1 MLTNLLHTHT
11 HTPFFKNDCP
21 RVDWLSV
28 VKTKPKG
35 RVEVGQEGNNELIIG
50 YDVFQLGELVNPY
63 RVAPSNNFKKK
74 NSNFHINKNIFVDV
88 DVDELNDV
96 LNSSKHTQVDEDDSN
111 EINVE
116 DCDGD

>member
-1 MLTNLLHTHT
+1 M
-11 HTPFFKNDCP
+11 
-21 RVDWLSV
+21 
-28 VKTKPKG
+28 KTKPKG

-96 LNSSKHTQVDEDDSN
+96 LNSSRHTQVDEDDSN
-111 EINVE
+111 EINV
-116 DCDGD
+116 DNCDGD